1 MKGNCRVL
9 PGALRATFAASVL
22 VLAGCSTA
30 GKGAK
35 PQAPPR
41 PAAVQHP
48 QRPQPEIIEPAGP
61 WAFQSL
67 PFAGMVWEWL
77 GNLTPTETMKVE
89 QPDKYLLKLKS
100 DGWFEVQTD
109 CRQGEG
115 MYETR
120 DQRIAMAVVRLT
132 DAACPP
138 GSHHDLYLKSLESA
152 GSFRMTGEKLYF
164 DMTNEAKTMVFW
176 RIK

>member
-1 MKGNCRVL
+1 MKGR
-9 PGALRATFAASVL
+9 PRALCATVAASVL
-22 VLAGCSTA
+22 LLTGCSSA

-35 PQAPPR
+35 AQSSSR
-41 PAAVQHP
+41 PVAVKHP
-48 QRPQPEIIEPAGP
+48 QRPQPRVSDQERP
-61 WAFQSL
+61 WAFPSL

-89 QPDKYLLKLKS
+89 QPAKYLLKLKS

-109 CRQGEG
+109 CKKGEG

-120 DQRIAMAVVRLT
+120 DQRIAMAVIRLSG
-132 DAACPP
+132 AVCPP
-138 GSHHDLYLKSLESA
+138 GSHHDLYVKSLESA
-152 GSFRMTGEKLYF
+152 GSFRMAGEKLYF
-164 DMTNEAKTMVFW
+164 DMRNEPKTMVFW